1 VNSARCCGGQR
12 SETQAV
18 RWSKVFCAPMPANC
32 ELSSPLAA
40 PSFDWRATGI
50 FIAAGGAACCNL
62 RLVNP
67 LRTPVKITMPRG
79 FPGRLINWTISQQ
92 S

>member
-1 VNSARCCGGQR
+1 
-12 SETQAV
+12 
-18 RWSKVFCAPMPANC
+18 
-32 ELSSPLAA
+32 
-40 PSFDWRATGI
+40 
-50 FIAAGGAACCNL
+50 
-62 RLVNP
+62 LVNP